1 MGDGGKEQL
10 PFIRSCSGGVCVCVQ
25 GPCVGQGR
33 EKERMALDQQLCVS
47 RPAGVPG
54 GPGGANTA
62 QHMLLIGVPRRHHR
76 PPTPCEPRSAAP

>member
-1 MGDGGKEQL
+1 MGWVGGSEGLGDGGKEQL

-47 RPAGVPG
+47 RPACLVDRAVP
-54 GPGGANTA
+54 T
-62 QHMLLIGVPRRHHR
+62 Q
-76 PPTPCEPRSAAP
+76 RSTCY